1 MVVYDRWLTL
11 QVVVH
16 YRRLYITGDCMGD
29 SPFPWAHV
37 DVFLTVV
44 IYYRWLY
51 ITGVSILQVIAWVTV
66 HTFGHMWMFSLLWL
80 YITGDH
86 LGDSASLLPH
96 VDVFLTVVVY
106 WSGCM
111 LQVFVYYRW
120 LYMIDG

>member
-1 MVVYDRWLTL
+1 MW
-11 QVVVH
+11 
-16 YRRLYITGDCMGD
+16 M
-29 SPFPWAHV
+29 FP
-37 DVFLTVV
+37 LL
-44 IYYRWLY
+44 WLY